1 MTDTKTTLA
10 EAIGTLIVSMRGHPL
25 LDGVAGTDAS
35 MDLGTYEDEPGP
47 DTARAMGRSA
57 EEFIDDVRISKLAE
71 TPELV
76 AAEAALRAWLL
87 D

>member
-1 MTDTKTTLA
+1 MTDTTTTLA

-25 LDGVAGTDAS
+25 LDGVSGADAS
-35 MDLGTYEDEPGP
+35 MDLGSYEDEPSP
-47 DTARAMGRSA
+47 DTANAMGRSA
-57 EEFIDDVRISKLAE
+57 EEFIDDVRIAKIAE

-76 AAEAALRAWLL
+76 AAEEALRAWLL